1 MATYM
6 YDNLDLHKVLVRRLQ
21 QQSFQCTVRVDA
33 EAFTG
38 RTPFHQRARLAELHQ
53 NGGKV
58 FLCRGAMRK
67 GPYHRKAL
75 VADRRY
81 LYTGGANL
89 TSKSRENKELCWRM
103 TGPVVGEFLKILK
116 QDAEQG
122 ILQSLCTASD

>member
-58 FLCRGAMRK
+58 FLCRGEMRK
-67 GPYHRKAL
+67 GSYHRKAL

-103 TGPVVGEFLKILK
+103 TGPVVGELLKILK

-122 ILQSLCTASD
+122 RQWDGK